1 MSISFANK
9 LKLIR
14 TAIGKDQQ
22 VFAQLIDVADQQY
35 ATYESGQRDVC
46 AQVLKKICSHP
57 ECVRYTLWLMTDQTN
72 AGDKASLPCSS
83 GYLIDSRRSPIRK
96 LLLAKLA
103 FWSWLSFGSVGQICP
118 TFVVAISRLI
128 SHDAPI
134 LFCCI
139 AQKTFQTK
147 TDSLGFRWLTKVC
160 LVHMETSSWF
170 AVSPKLVGMFFGNRG
185 QAFLKFQIAMLRLG
199 RRWLWKLEGIY

>member
-72 AGDKASLPCSS
+72 AAAGQIAPGDPSPLQLTAINQSEESCFDYQFMQTTEQALQLFCQLDWFLPNENITNFNDCS
-83 GYLIDSRRSPIRK
+83 R
-96 LLLAKLA
+96 LLLKDLKAVIELHYNAKE
-103 FWSWLSFGSVGQICP
+103 
-118 TFVVAISRLI
+118 
-128 SHDAPI
+128 D
-134 LFCCI
+134 
-139 AQKTFQTK
+139 
-147 TDSLGFRWLTKVC
+147 DS
-160 LVHMETSSWF
+160 
-170 AVSPKLVGMFFGNRG
+170 P
-185 QAFLKFQIAMLRLG
+185 
-199 RRWLWKLEGIY
+199 